1 MSWSRAVWKEGVK
14 TVEGVVSSIWICG
27 SVVSWPRKNER
38 TAAKE
43 MTKPSSDWNHFQLI
57 KVKFCSGENIN

>member
-1 MSWSRAVWKEGVK
+1 MK
-14 TVEGVVSSIWICG
+14 TVEGVVPSIWICG